1 VVLFLGIAAAIGAT
15 NFLFNFKFEWDT
27 YAILWVWIV
36 GMFTT
41 IFFLAGVPV
50 NTAALDED
58 LSYPKGH

>member
-1 VVLFLGIAAAIGAT
+1 LYGVVLFLGIAAAIGAT

-50 NTAALDED
+50 DTAA
-58 LSYPKGH
+58 